1 MKRLVIL
8 GAVAAAVMVGGVV
21 VKPTLVIAG
30 TKESCRHHLVGADR
44 TSGPARDAMIKR
56 YQACLKA
63 K

>member
-1 MKRLVIL
+1 MKRIVIL
-8 GAVAAAVMVGGVV
+8 GALAAVVTFGGFA
-21 VKPTLVIAG
+21 VKSVAVAG
-30 TKESCRHHLVGADR
+30 TKETCRHHLVGADR